1 MTDIPRFLSPKGF
14 GELLDYHRSTV
25 AQWLPAWRAEGIA
38 TGYGK
43 ATRIEVARA
52 RQWITEH
59 TRPKAAPA
67 MPHVFH
73 TETLQ

>member
-1 MTDIPRFLSPKGF
+1 MSAYRTPKGF
-14 GELLDYHRSTV
+14 CAELGYHRSTV
-25 AQWLPAWRAEGIA
+25 AKWLPAWRAEGIA

-52 RQWITEH
+52 KQWITEH
-59 TRPKAAPA
+59 TRPKSSP
-67 MPHVFH
+67 PLPYVFH